1 MDVMDRAQT
10 LEFLDQHVQTDML
23 LKHLFTVEAAMRGYA
38 RKYGEDEERWAIA
51 GLLHDFDWEICPTPE
66 SHPTFGANILRE
78 HGYPEDIIR
87 AVLTH
92 GEHTGIPRESLLEHT
107 LFAVDELSGFIRAV
121 ALVRPGKSLDDLSPR
136 SVHRKLRDKN
146 FARDVNRG
154 GHSQGSRGA
163 GGGPGR
169 AYQLHRGKHEADC
182 GADRPDDGIN
192 NRVVASKFNWNHC
205 HCHCH
210 CRRQGH
216 PLSAPLAPSPKVN
229 SLAQGERVNSLTT
242 SADC

>member
-23 LKHLFTVEAAMRGYA
+23 MKHLFTVEAAMRGYA

-92 GEHTGIPRESLLEHT
+92 GEHTGIPRKSLLEHT

-146 FARDVNRG
+146 FARDVNREDI
-154 GHSQGSRGA
+154 RKGA
-163 GGGPGR
+163 EELGVDLDEHISFIVESMKPI
-169 AYQLHRGKHEADC
+169 A
-182 GADRPDDGIN
+182 
-192 NRVVASKFNWNHC
+192 
-205 HCHCH
+205 
-210 CRRQGH
+210 
-216 PLSAPLAPSPKVN
+216 
-229 SLAQGERVNSLTT
+229 ERIGLTT
-242 SADC
+242 ESTTE